1 MSSSNNESGHNDNLT
16 RNHDLVFTAPEL
28 FLLVLLLLMSLLGLL
43 LCLESTDCVQKL
55 LEERKRMRK
64 ALQYK
69 PSEELSRISP
79 EQGGVVITPVKDL
92 EQEIDNNLTKDEMKN
107 QVENLKKVEMT
118 TDLEI
123 ESL

>member
-1 MSSSNNESGHNDNLT
+1 M
-16 RNHDLVFTAPEL
+16 
-28 FLLVLLLLMSLLGLL
+28 
-43 LCLESTDCVQKL
+43 QKL

-69 PSEELSRISP
+69 PSLELSRVSP
-79 EQGGVVITPVKDL
+79 EQGGVVRSPVKDL
-92 EQEIDNNLTKDEMKN
+92 GQEMDNDQSKDDMKS
-107 QVENLKKVEMT
+107 QVENIKKGVMA